1 MKITVYLI
9 IILKSFVSFSQE
21 NYTIS
26 SQKDRL
32 RQYSGQWVS
41 AMNPSI
47 DSVAKLPEKKMSSL
61 SNFNNHSLTVEVL
74 QKDSSNQYNP
84 ILHEIIGYD
93 SVTDTIFAAGHNAQG
108 AFFTGKG
115 IFTSEKKWTM
125 QDKDL
130 NGNNTMK
137 VDFNFQNY
145 TDVILEGFDS
155 NEKSLWKTR
164 YIKNNPKD
172 KNIGIQLVSVHKEM
186 LKNPEQTLIQLGRMG
201 YSYVETF
208 VYKEGGFYGQS
219 PEQFKAM
226 VEKAGMK
233 FLGSMTFFDP
243 ENKNDDSAIN
253 AWWNKTIQDHKLA
266 GVEYLSTSNSKL
278 KVIKTIKE
286 LQEYC
291 NYYNKVGKLCKKN
304 GLKFVYH
311 NHADE
316 FLKVEGVTVYDYF
329 LQNTNP
335 EDVYFQ
341 SDVYWMQRGGVNPI
355 DYFKTYPNRFIS
367 WHVKDYKELGE
378 SGKIDFKDIFNYQKI
393 AGVQYILSEVE
404 EYSFPPLYSVSLAW
418 EYMYYELLK

>member
-1 MKITVYLI
+1 MKKVIFLVI
-9 IILKSFVSFSQE
+9 FLKAFVGLAQE
-21 NYTIS
+21 NDSIS

-32 RQYSGQWVS
+32 RQYAGQWIS
-41 AMNPSI
+41 AVNPST
-47 DSVAKLPEKKMSSL
+47 DSVAKFPEIKMSSMN
-61 SNFNNHSLTVEVL
+61 NFNNHSLTVKVL

-84 ILHEIIGYD
+84 LLHEIIGYD
-93 SVTDTIFAAGHNAQG
+93 SFTDTIFAAGHNTQG
-108 AFFTGKG
+108 VFFTGKG
-115 IFTSEKKWTM
+115 IFASEKKWTM

-145 TDVILEGFDS
+145 TDVILEGFDT

-186 LKNPEQTLIQLGRMG
+186 LKNPEQTLVQLGRMG

-208 VYKEGGFYGQS
+208 VYKNGSFYGQS
-219 PEQFKAM
+219 PKQFKAM
-226 VEKAGMK
+226 VEKSGMK

-243 ENKNDDSAIN
+243 EDKNDDTVIN
-253 AWWNKTIQDHKLA
+253 TWWNKTIQDHKKA

-278 KVIKTIKE
+278 KDIKTIKE
-286 LQEYC
+286 LQEYS
-291 NYYNKVGKLCKKN
+291 NYYNKVGKLCKEN

-316 FLKVEGVTVYDYF
+316 FLKVEGVTIYDYF

-335 EDVYFQ
+335 EYVYFQ
-341 SDVYWMQRGGVNPI
+341 SDIYWMQVGGVNPVS
-355 DYFKTYPNRFIS
+355 YFKAYPNRFIS

-378 SGKIDFKDIFNYQKI
+378 SGKIDFKDIFNYQEL

-404 EYSFPPLYSVSLAW
+404 AYSFPPLFSVGLAW
-418 EYMYYELLK
+418 EYIYYELLK

>member
-1 MKITVYLI
+1 MKTAFYLI
-9 IILKSFVSFSQE
+9 ICLKSFVGFAQE
-21 NYTIS
+21 NYSIS

-32 RQYSGQWVS
+32 MQYSGQWVS
-41 AMNPSI
+41 AINPSA
-47 DSVAKLPEKKMSSL
+47 DSVAKHPEIKMSSL
-61 SNFNNHSLTVEVL
+61 TNFNNHSLTVEVF
-74 QKDSSNQYNP
+74 QKDNSNQYNP

-93 SVTDTIFAAGHNAQG
+93 TVTDAVFAAGHNAKG

-115 IFTSEKKWTM
+115 SFSSENHWTM

-130 NGNNTMK
+130 NGKKTMK

-145 TDVILEGFDS
+145 TDVILEGFDN

-208 VYKEGGFYGQS
+208 VYKDGGFYGQS
-219 PEQFKAM
+219 PTQFKAM
-226 VEKAGMK
+226 VEKAGLK

-243 ENKNDDSAIN
+243 EDKNDDAAIN
-253 AWWNKTIQDHKLA
+253 AWWNKTIQDHKIA

-278 KVIKTIKE
+278 KGIKTIKE

-291 NYYNKVGKLCKKN
+291 NYYNKVGKLCKEN

-316 FLKVEGVTVYDYF
+316 FLKVEGVTIYDYF
-329 LQNTNP
+329 LKNTNP
-335 EDVYFQ
+335 EYVYFQ
-341 SDVYWMQRGGVNPI
+341 SDVYWMHKGGVNPI
-355 DYFKTYPNRFIS
+355 DYFKTFPNRFIS
-367 WHVKDYKELGE
+367 WHIKDYKELGA
-378 SGKIDFKDIFNYQKI
+378 SGKIDFKEIFNYQKV
-393 AGVQYILSEVE
+393 AGVQYILAEVE
-404 EYSFPPLYSVSLAW
+404 DYNFPPLYSVDLAW
-418 EYMYYELLK
+418 EYIYYELLK